1 MINYI
6 VYNSI
11 GEILRTGMCSN
22 KDFELQ
28 AGDGEFVLEGTA
40 DTRYQVVINGN
51 VVSKSQSDIDSF
63 NTKVTQDNLRYMR
76 NNMLLQTDWT
86 QIPDAPLTDAQKEQ
100 YKKYRKALRDLP
112 LKYDTINNIH
122 EVIFPRLEDF
132 KEK

>member
-28 AGDGEFVLEGTA
+28 AGDGEFAVEGTA
-40 DTRYQVVINGN
+40 DPRYQKVQDGV
-51 VVSKSQSDIDSF
+51 VVSKSQSEIDSF
-63 NTKVTQDNLRYMR
+63 NIKITQDNLRYIR

-86 QIPDAPLTDAQKEQ
+86 QVPDAPLSSEQKQ
-100 YKKYRKALRDLP
+100 QWATYRQQLRDLP
-112 LKYDTINNIH
+112 SLYSTETNIDN
-122 EVIFPRLEDF
+122 VVFPEIP
-132 KEK
+132 